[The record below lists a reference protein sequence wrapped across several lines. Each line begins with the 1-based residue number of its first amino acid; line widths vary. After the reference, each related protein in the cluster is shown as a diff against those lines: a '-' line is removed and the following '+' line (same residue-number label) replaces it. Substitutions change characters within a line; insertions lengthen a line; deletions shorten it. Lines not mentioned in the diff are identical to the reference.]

1 MNSNWWKEQVIYQIY
16 PRSFN
21 DSNGDG
27 IGDLR
32 GILEKLDYLKKL
44 GVDILW
50 LSPVYRSPNDD
61 NGYDISDYYNIMEE
75 FGTMDDFDELLA
87 GVHARGMKL
96 LMDLVV
102 NHTSDEHQWFKESRK
117 SKDNPFRDY
126 YHWLPAVDGKPPTN
140 WRSFFAGSTWE
151 YDEATE
157 EYYLHLFTKKQP
169 DLNWENPKV
178 REEIY
183 KLMRFWLDKGVDG
196 FRMDVISVISKRFPL
211 ADAKSEDFNVI
222 ISDVYANGP
231 RMHEFLQEMHRE
243 VMRKYDVMTVG
254 EGPGIDEKV
263 VLDYVGKDR
272 KELNMVFHFGHMF
285 MDHGPGGR
293 FDVIEKNFIDFKKVF
308 TDWDKAIGNDG
319 WINIFLDNHDF
330 PRIVSRWGN
339 DGIYREASAKLFAML
354 LLSMRGTPCLYQ
366 GTEIGMT
373 NVAFDKIEDYRD
385 VEIHNFY
392 KQAKESGEDL
402 DAFLKAVH
410 INGRDNVRTPMH
422 WDDRPQAGFTDGEP
436 WIKLNPNY
444 SEINVAAALDDPNS
458 IFYFYQK
465 MLAFRKEHRIL
476 IYGTFQDLMPEHE
489 LLFCY
494 ARQDETDTYYV
505 ILNFSEKEVAFE
517 WTESVELLIG
527 NYEVIIGKENWL
539 QPWEGRIVKKVVS

>member
-1 MNSNWWKEQVIYQIY
+1 MNPNWWKEQVIYQIY

-50 LSPVYRSPNDD
+50 LSPIYRSPNDD

-75 FGTMDDFDELLA
+75 FGTMADFDELLA

-102 NHTSDEHQWFKESRK
+102 NHTSDEHKWFKESRK
-117 SKDNPFRDY
+117 SKDNPYRDY
-126 YHWLPAVDGKPPTN
+126 YHWLPAKNGNPPTN

-151 YDEATE
+151 YDETTE

-178 REEIY
+178 REEVY

-211 ADAKSEDFNVI
+211 ADAKSKDFNVI

-243 VMRKYDVMTVG
+243 VMSKYDVMTVG

-272 KELNMVFHFGHMF
+272 NELNMVFHFGHMF

-339 DGIYREASAKLFAML
+339 DGIYRAASAKLFAIL

-392 KQAKESGEDL
+392 KQAKENGEDL

-410 INGRDNVRTPMH
+410 INGRDNVRTPMQ
-422 WDDRPQAGFTDGEP
+422 WNDRLQAGFTDGDP
-436 WIKLNPNY
+436 WIKVNPNFP
-444 SEINVAAALDDPNS
+444 EINVASDLDDPNS

-465 MLAFRKEHRIL
+465 MLEFRKAHQIL
-476 IYGTFQDLMPEHE
+476 IYGNFQDLMPEHE

-494 ARQDETDTYYV
+494 ARQYEAEIYY
-505 ILNFSEKEVAFE
+505 ILLNFSEKEVEFE

-527 NYEVIIGKENWL
+527 NYEVVTGKENWL

>member
-1 MNSNWWKEQVIYQIY
+1 MNTNWWKEQVIYQIY

-61 NGYDISDYYNIMEE
+61 NGYDISDYYKIMEE
-75 FGTMDDFDELLA
+75 FGTMADFDELLA

-102 NHTSDEHQWFKESRK
+102 NHTSDEHHWFEESRK
-117 SKDNPFRDY
+117 SKDNPYRDY
-126 YHWLPAVDGKPPTN
+126 YHWLPAENGKPPTN
-140 WRSFFAGSTWE
+140 WRSFFAGNTWE

-183 KLMRFWLDKGVDG
+183 KVMRFWLDKGVDG

-231 RMHEFLQEMHRE
+231 RIHEFLQEMHRA
-243 VMRKYDVMTVG
+243 VMGKYDMMTVG

-293 FDVIEKNFIDFKKVF
+293 FDVAEKNFIDFKKVF
-308 TDWDKAIGNDG
+308 TDWDKAIGDDG

-330 PRIVSRWGN
+330 PRLVSRWGN

-392 KQAKESGEDL
+392 KQAKESGADL
-402 DAFLKAVH
+402 AAFLKAVH
-410 INGRDNVRTPMH
+410 VNGRDNVRTPMH
-422 WDDRPQAGFTDGEP
+422 WNDHAQAGFSDGEP
-436 WIKLNPNY
+436 WIKLNPNF

-465 MLAFRKEHRIL
+465 MLKFRKAHQTL
-476 IYGTFQDLMPEHE
+476 IYGAFQDLMPEHE

-494 ARQDETDTYYV
+494 ARQDEAHTFY
-505 ILNFSEKEVAFE
+505 ILLNLSEKEVEFE
-517 WTESVELLIG
+517 WTESVELLMG
-527 NYEVIIGKENWL
+527 NYEVVAGKENWL
-539 QPWEGRIVKKVVS
+539 QPWEGRIVKRVVS

>member
-1 MNSNWWKEQVIYQIY
+1 MNTNWWKEQVIYQIY
-16 PRSFN
+16 PRSFK

-27 IGDLR
+27 IGDLG
-32 GILEKLDYLKKL
+32 GIIEKLDYLQKL

-50 LSPVYRSPNDD
+50 LSPVYQSPNDD
-61 NGYDISDYYNIMEE
+61 NGYDISDYYNIMDE
-75 FGTMDDFDELLA
+75 FGTMSDFDELLA

-102 NHTSDEHQWFKESRK
+102 NHTSDEHKWFEESRK
-117 SKDNPFRDY
+117 SKDNPYRDY
-126 YHWLPAVDGKPPTN
+126 YHWLPAENGKPPTN

-222 ISDVYANGP
+222 INDVYANGP
-231 RMHEFLQEMHRE
+231 RMHEFLQEMNRE
-243 VMRKYDVMTVG
+243 VMGKYDVMTVG

-272 KELNMVFHFGHMF
+272 AELNMVFHFGHMF

-293 FDVIEKNFIDFKKVF
+293 FDVVEKNFIDFKKVF
-308 TDWDKAIGNDG
+308 TDWDKAIGEDG

-392 KQAKESGEDL
+392 KQAKTSGADM
-402 DAFLKAVH
+402 DTFLKAVH
-410 INGRDNVRTPMH
+410 VNGRDNVRTPMH
-422 WDDRPQAGFTDGEP
+422 WNNSPEAGFTDGEP
-436 WIKLNPNY
+436 WIKVNPNY
-444 SEINVAAALDDPNS
+444 PEINVAAALDDPNS
-458 IFYFYQK
+458 VFYFYQK
-465 MLAFRKEHRIL
+465 MLKFRKAHPTL
-476 IYGTFQDLMPEHE
+476 IYGSYQDLMPEHE

-494 ARQDETDTYYV
+494 ARQDAAHTYY
-505 ILNFSEKEVAFE
+505 IIFNFSEKEVEFD
-517 WTESVELLIG
+517 WTEPVELLIG
-527 NYEVIIGKENWL
+527 NYQTVKGKDNRL
-539 QPWEGRIVKKVVS
+539 QPWEGRIVKRI

>member
-1 MNSNWWKEQVIYQIY
+1 MDTNWWKEQVIYQIY

-50 LSPVYRSPNDD
+50 LSPVYQSPNDD
-61 NGYDISDYYNIMEE
+61 NGYDISDYYKIMDE
-75 FGTMDDFDELLA
+75 FGTMADFDELLA

-102 NHTSDEHQWFKESRK
+102 NHTSDEHKWFEESRK
-117 SKDNPFRDY
+117 SKDNPYRDY
-126 YHWLPAVDGKPPTN
+126 YHWRPAENGKPPTN

-151 YDEATE
+151 YDQATE

-231 RMHEFLQEMHRE
+231 RMHEFLQEMYRE
-243 VMRKYDVMTVG
+243 VMGKYDVMTVG

-308 TDWDKAIGNDG
+308 TNWDKAIGNEG

-339 DGIYREASAKLFAML
+339 DGIYRAASAKLFAML

-410 INGRDNVRTPMH
+410 VNGRDNVRTPMH
-422 WDDRPQAGFTDGEP
+422 WTDRPQAGFTDGEP
-436 WIKLNPNY
+436 WIKVNPNY
-444 SEINVAAALDDPNS
+444 REINVAAALDDPNS

-465 MLAFRKEHRIL
+465 MLQFRKAHRTL
-476 IYGTFQDLMPEHE
+476 IYGTFQDLMPDHE

-494 ARQDETDTYYV
+494 ARQDETDTYY
-505 ILNFSEKEVAFE
+505 ILLNCSEKEVEFE
-517 WTESVELLIG
+517 WTGSVELLIG
-527 NYEVIIGKENWL
+527 NYNVVAGKENWL
-539 QPWEGRIVKKVVS
+539 QPWEGRIVKKVVG

>member
-1 MNSNWWKEQVIYQIY
+1 MKKNWWKEQVIYQIY
-16 PRSFN
+16 PRSFK

-44 GVDILW
+44 GIDIIW
-50 LSPVYRSPNDD
+50 MSPVYQSPNDD
-61 NGYDISDYYNIMEE
+61 NGYDISDYYNIMDD
-75 FGTMDDFDELLA
+75 FGTMADFDELLA
-87 GVHARGMKL
+87 EVHARGMKL

-102 NHTSDEHQWFKESRK
+102 NHTSDEHEWFKESRK
-117 SKDNPFRDY
+117 SKDSPYRDY
-126 YHWLPAVDGKPPTN
+126 YHWLPAKNGNPPTN

-151 YDEATE
+151 YDQQTD

-178 REEIY
+178 RQEIY

-222 ISDVYANGP
+222 INDVYANGP

-243 VMRKYDVMTVG
+243 VMSKYDVMTVG
-254 EGPGIDEKV
+254 EGPGINEEV

-293 FDVIEKNFIDFKKVF
+293 FDVKAKNFLDFKKVF
-308 TDWDKAIGNDG
+308 SDWDKAIGEDG

-392 KQAKESGEDL
+392 NQAKADGADL
-402 DAFLKAVH
+402 DEFLKAVH
-410 INGRDNVRTPMH
+410 VNGRDNVRTPMH
-422 WDDRPQAGFTDGEP
+422 WDDTSEAGFTDGKP
-436 WIKLNPNY
+436 WIKVNPNY
-444 SEINVAAALDDPNS
+444 PEINVAAALDDPDS
-458 IFYFYQK
+458 IFYFYQR
-465 MLAFRKEHRIL
+465 MLKFRKAHPTL
-476 IYGTFQDLMPEHE
+476 IYGSYQDLMPDHE
-489 LLFCY
+489 FLFCY
-494 ARQDETDTYYV
+494 ARQDADQIYYV
-505 ILNFSEKEVAFE
+505 IFNFSENEVAFE
-517 WTESVELLIG
+517 WTEPVELLIG
-527 NYEVIIGKENWL
+527 NYQPEKGKENWL
-539 QPWEGRIVKKVVS
+539 QPWEGRIVKRVI

>member
-1 MNSNWWKEQVIYQIY
+1 MQKNWWKEQVIYQIY
-16 PRSFN
+16 PRSFK

-50 LSPVYRSPNDD
+50 VSPVYQSPNDD
-61 NGYDISDYYNIMEE
+61 NGYDISDYYNIMAE
-75 FGTMDDFDELLA
+75 FGTMADFDELLA

-102 NHTSDEHQWFKESRK
+102 NHTSDEHEWFKASRK
-117 SKDNPFRDY
+117 SKDNPYRDY
-126 YHWLPAVDGKPPTN
+126 YHWRPAENGKPPTN
-140 WRSFFAGSTWE
+140 WRSFFAGGTWE
-151 YDEATE
+151 YDEATG

-178 REEIY
+178 RQEIY

-211 ADAKSEDFNVI
+211 ADAQSNDFNVI
-222 ISDVYANGP
+222 INEVYANGP
-231 RMHEFLQEMHRE
+231 RIHEFLQEMHRE
-243 VMRKYDVMTVG
+243 VMSKYDVMTVG
-254 EGPGIDEKV
+254 EGPGINEEV

-293 FDVIEKNFIDFKKVF
+293 FDVKEKSFLDFKKVF
-308 TDWDKAIGNDG
+308 SDWDQAIGEDG

-392 KQAKESGEDL
+392 KQAKADGANL
-402 DAFLKAVH
+402 DEFLKAVH
-410 INGRDNVRTPMH
+410 VNGRDNVRTPMH
-422 WDDRPQAGFTDGEP
+422 WDDTSEAGFTDGKP
-436 WIKLNPNY
+436 WIKVNPNY
-444 SEINVAAALDDPNS
+444 SEINVAAALDDPDS
-458 IFYFYQK
+458 IFYFYQR
-465 MLAFRKEHRIL
+465 MLKFRKAHPTL
-476 IYGTFQDLMPEHE
+476 IYGSYQDLMPDHE
-489 LLFCY
+489 FLFCY
-494 ARQDETDTYYV
+494 ARQDADQVYYV
-505 ILNFSEKEVAFE
+505 IFNFSENEVAFE
-517 WTESVELLIG
+517 WTEPVELLIG
-527 NYEVIIGKENWL
+527 NYQPEKGKENWL
-539 QPWEGRIVKKVVS
+539 QPWEGRIVKRVI

>member
-1 MNSNWWKEQVIYQIY
+1 MNKNWWKEQVIYQIY
-16 PRSFN
+16 PRSFK

-50 LSPVYRSPNDD
+50 LSPIYQSPNDD
-61 NGYDISDYYNIMEE
+61 NGYDISDYYNIMDE
-75 FGTMDDFDELLA
+75 FGTMADFDELLA

-102 NHTSDEHQWFKESRK
+102 NHTSDEHQWFEESRK
-117 SKDNPFRDY
+117 SKDNPYRDY
-126 YHWLPAVDGKPPTN
+126 YHWLPAENGKPPTN

-151 YDEATE
+151 YDEKTE

-222 ISDVYANGP
+222 INDVYANGP

-243 VMRKYDVMTVG
+243 VMSKYDVMTVG
-254 EGPGIDEKV
+254 EGPGIDEQV

-293 FDVIEKNFIDFKKVF
+293 FDVVDKNFIDFKKVF
-308 TDWDKAIGNDG
+308 TNWDKAVGEEG

-373 NVAFDKIEDYRD
+373 NVAFDTIEDYRD

-392 KQAKESGEDL
+392 KQAKADGADM

-422 WDDRPQAGFTDGEP
+422 WNNTSEAGFTDGEP
-436 WIKLNPNY
+436 WIKVNPNY
-444 SEINVAAALDDPNS
+444 PEINVAAALDDPNS
-458 IFYFYQK
+458 VFYFYQK
-465 MLAFRKEHRIL
+465 MLKFRKANPTL
-476 IYGTFQDLMPEHE
+476 IYGSYQDLMPEHE

-494 ARQDETDTYYV
+494 ARQDAEHTFY
-505 ILNFSEKEVAFE
+505 IIFNFSEKEVQFE
-517 WTESVELLIG
+517 WTESVEQLIG
-527 NYEVIIGKENWL
+527 NYQTVKGKENWL
-539 QPWEGRIVKKVVS
+539 RPWEGRIVRRLD